1 VDKLKGASAT
11 REEIDW
17 NELWKR
23 ARLNYTLGQ
32 RRVGSAEFWDKRWQ
46 RCNSSAER
54 QTDRQERAISKLAL
68 EPQYTVLDIGSGP
81 GLMTVPLAKLVKH
94 VTAVDF
100 SPVALAQLQDK
111 AEKEGL
117 GNISC
122 VNKKWEDVDLGQD
135 IEQHDVIIASFC
147 FTILDLK
154 AALLKMNEAAKRAV
168 YIFDAAGKKYWHHS
182 EIWPRLYGEEFVP
195 SPDYIYIVN
204 LLYQMGIYCNVEIWE
219 YEFKQRFSNLD
230 EAVDE
235 WKSNLE
241 INTLEATKIIREYLS
256 ERLVREEGDYWAK
269 NNQKVA
275 MIWWEKQ

>member
-1 VDKLKGASAT
+1 
-11 REEIDW
+11 
-17 NELWKR
+17 
-23 ARLNYTLGQ
+23 LGQ

-100 SPVALAQLQDK
+100 SQVALAQLRDK
-111 AEKEGL
+111 AEEDGL

-122 VNKKWEDVDLGQD
+122 VNKKWEDVELGQD
-135 IEQHDVIIASFC
+135 IEQHDIIIASFC

-168 YIFDAAGKKYWHHS
+168 YIFDAAEKNTGTTRKYGPGFTARNS
-182 EIWPRLYGEEFVP
+182 F
-195 SPDYIYIVN
+195 
-204 LLYQMGIYCNVEIWE
+204 QA
-219 YEFKQRFSNLD
+219 Q
-230 EAVDE
+230 
-235 WKSNLE
+235 
-241 INTLEATKIIREYLS
+241 IIS
-256 ERLVREEGDYWAK
+256 TS
-269 NNQKVA
+269 
-275 MIWWEKQ
+275 